1 MHFDVETLDG
11 GLCYKLMTSLVVP
24 RPIAWLVTNNGEGG
38 QNAAP
43 FSFFNC
49 FSGDPPVL
57 CIGIGRPAGRA
68 VKDSLANIE
77 RDREF
82 VVNMV
87 SEELAQAMNLTATD
101 FPPDWAELSVAGLET
116 APSVKISVPRIAASP
131 AAFECRLRECIDVG
145 QGSGN
150 TIVLADVVA
159 IHALDEAIT
168 NVERCHVD
176 GTKLGIVGRMQSP
189 GRYVRTRDTF
199 DMKQLGFAQWQATNP
214 QAGKPD

>member
-1 MHFDVETLDG
+1 MYFDVAALEG

-24 RPIAWLVTNNGEGG
+24 RPIAWLVTNNGAGG

-49 FSGDPPVL
+49 FSGNPPVL
-57 CIGIGRPAGRA
+57 CIGIGRPADRR
-68 VKDSLANIE
+68 KDSLANIE

-87 SEELAQAMNLTATD
+87 SEELAERMNVTATD
-101 FPPDWAELSVAGLET
+101 FPPDWDELSVAGLET
-116 APSVKISVPRIAASP
+116 IPSEKVSVPRIAASP
-131 AAFECRLRECIDVG
+131 AAFECRLREVIPVG
-145 QGSGN
+145 HGSGN
-150 TIVLADVVA
+150 VIVLADVVA

-176 GTKLGIVGRMQSP
+176 GSKLGIIGRMQSP
-189 GRYVRTRDTF
+189 GRYARLHDTF
-199 DMKQLGFAQWQATNP
+199 DMKQLGFAQWQAANP
-214 QAGKPD
+214 GVGKPA

>member
-1 MHFDVETLDG
+1 MYFDVATLDG

-24 RPIAWLVTNNGEGG
+24 RPIAWLVTNNGAGG

-49 FSGDPPVL
+49 FSGNPPVL
-57 CIGIGRPAGRA
+57 CIGIGRPADRR
-68 VKDSLANIE
+68 KDSLANIE

-87 SEELAQAMNLTATD
+87 SEELAERMNVTATD
-101 FPPDWAELSVAGLET
+101 FPPDWDELSVAGLET
-116 APSVKISVPRIAASP
+116 MPSEKISVPRIAASP
-131 AAFECRLRECIDVG
+131 AAFECTLRELVPVG
-145 QGSGN
+145 HGSGN
-150 TIVLADVVA
+150 MIVLADVVA

-176 GTKLGIVGRMQSP
+176 GSKLGIVGRMQSP

-199 DMKQLGFAQWQATNP
+199 DMRQLGFAQWQAANP
-214 QAGKPD
+214 GAGKPD

>member
-1 MHFDVETLDG
+1 MFFDVATLDG

-49 FSGDPPVL
+49 FSGNPPVL
-57 CIGIGRPAGRA
+57 CIGIGRPAERR
-68 VKDSLANIE
+68 KDSLANIE

-87 SEELAQAMNLTATD
+87 SEALAERMNVTATD
-101 FPPDWAELSVAGLET
+101 FPPDWSELSVAGLET
-116 APSVKISVPRIAASP
+116 VPSEKISVPRIAASP
-131 AAFECRLRECIDVG
+131 AAFECRLRELIPVG
-145 QGSGN
+145 HGSGN
-150 TIVLADVVA
+150 MIVLADVVA

-176 GTKLGIVGRMQSP
+176 GARLGIIGRMQSP

-199 DMKQLGFAQWQATNP
+199 DMKQLGFEQWQAANP
-214 QAGKPD
+214 GTGKPG

>member
-1 MHFDVETLDG
+1 MHFDVASLDG

-24 RPIAWLVTNNGEGG
+24 RPIAWLVTNNGTGG

-57 CIGIGRPAGRA
+57 CIGIGRPADRR
-68 VKDSLANIE
+68 KDSLANIE

-87 SEELAQAMNLTATD
+87 SEELAERMNVTATD
-101 FPPDWAELSVAGLET
+101 FPPDWDELSVAGLET
-116 APSVKISVPRIAASP
+116 VPCEKVSVPRIAASP
-131 AAFECRLRECIDVG
+131 AAFECRLRELVPVG
-145 QGSGN
+145 HGSGN
-150 TIVLADVVA
+150 MIVIADVVG
-159 IHALDEAIT
+159 IHVRDDAIT
-168 NVERCHVD
+168 NLERCHVD
-176 GTKLGIVGRMQSP
+176 GSKLGIVGRMQSP

-199 DMKQLGFAQWQATNP
+199 DMRQLGFAQWQAANP
-214 QAGKPD
+214 GSGTPD

>member
-1 MHFDVETLDG
+1 MHFDVATLDG
-11 GLCYKLMTSLVVP
+11 NLCYKLMTSLVVP
-24 RPIAWLVTNNGEGG
+24 RPIAWLVTNNGVGG

-49 FSGDPPVL
+49 FSGNPPVL
-57 CIGIGRPAGRA
+57 CIGIGRPVDRR
-68 VKDSLANIE
+68 KDSLANIE

-101 FPPDWAELSVAGLET
+101 FPPDWNELALAGLET

-131 AAFECRLRECIDVG
+131 AAFECRLREIMPVAQD
-145 QGSGN
+145 SGN
-150 TIVLADVVA
+150 VIVVADVVA
-159 IHALDEAIT
+159 IHARDEAII

-176 GTKLGIVGRMQSP
+176 GSKLGIVGRMQSP
-189 GRYVRTRDTF
+189 GRYTRVHDTF
-199 DMKQLGFAQWQATNP
+199 EMRQATFGQWQAANP
-214 QAGKPD
+214 QVGKPD

>member
-1 MHFDVETLDG
+1 MHFDVATLDG
-11 GLCYKLMTSLVVP
+11 SLCYKLMTSLVVP
-24 RPIAWLVTNNGEGG
+24 RPIAWLVTNNGAGG

-49 FSGDPPVL
+49 FSGNPPVL
-57 CIGIGRPAGRA
+57 CIGIGRAPERR
-68 VKDSLANIE
+68 KDSLANIE

-101 FPPDWAELSVAGLET
+101 FPPDWNELAMAGLET

-131 AAFECRLRECIDVG
+131 AAFECRLREILPVG

-150 TIVLADVVA
+150 VIVVADVVA
-159 IHALDEAIT
+159 IHPTVCLFLPIADFLGAVREHPSILAELYLLAVEREEETRAILDEETAT
-168 NVERCHVD
+168 VED
-176 GTKLGIVGRMQSP
+176 
-189 GRYVRTRDTF
+189 F
-199 DMKQLGFAQWQATNP
+199 DLL
-214 QAGKPD
+214 

>member
-1 MHFDVETLDG
+1 MFFDVATLDG

-49 FSGDPPVL
+49 FSGNPPVL
-57 CIGIGRPAGRA
+57 CIGIGRPAERR
-68 VKDSLANIE
+68 KDSLANIE

-87 SEELAQAMNLTATD
+87 SEALAERMNVTATD
-101 FPPDWAELSVAGLET
+101 FPPDWSELSVAGLET
-116 APSVKISVPRIAASP
+116 VPSEKISVPRIAASP
-131 AAFECRLRECIDVG
+131 AAFECRLRELIPVG
-145 QGSGN
+145 HGSGN
-150 TIVLADVVA
+150 MIVLADVVA

-176 GTKLGIVGRMQSP
+176 GARLGIIGRMQSP

-199 DMKQLGFAQWQATNP
+199 DMKQLGFEQWQAANP
-214 QAGKPD
+214 GTGRPG

>member
-1 MHFDVETLDG
+1 MFFDAETLDG

-24 RPIAWLVTNNGEGG
+24 RPIAWLVTNNGAGG

-49 FSGDPPVL
+49 FSGNPPVL
-57 CIGIGRPAGRA
+57 CIGIGQPVDRR
-68 VKDSLANIE
+68 KDSLANIE
-77 RDREF
+77 RDGEF

-101 FPPDWAELSVAGLET
+101 FPPDWDELAVAGLET
-116 APSVKISVPRIAASP
+116 APSEKIAVPRIAASP
-131 AAFECRLRECIDVG
+131 AAFECRLRQCIDVG
-145 QGSGN
+145 HGGN
-150 TIVLADVVA
+150 MIVVADVVA
-159 IHALDEAIT
+159 IHALDAAIT

-176 GTKLGIVGRMQSP
+176 GSKLGIIGRMQSP

-199 DMKQLGFAQWQATNP
+199 DMKQLGFAQWQEANP
-214 QAGKPD
+214 RVGKPG

>member
-1 MHFDVETLDG
+1 MHFDVATLDG
-11 GLCYKLMTSLVVP
+11 SLCYKLMTSLVVP
-24 RPIAWLVTNNGEGG
+24 RPIAWLVTNDGAGG

-57 CIGIGRPAGRA
+57 CIGIGRPADRR
-68 VKDSLANIE
+68 KDSLANIE

-87 SEELAQAMNLTATD
+87 PEELAEQMNLTATD
-101 FPPDWAELSVAGLET
+101 FPPQWSELSVAGLET
-116 APSVKISVPRIAASP
+116 APSVAVAVPRIAASP
-131 AAFECRLRECIDVG
+131 AAFECRLREILPVG

-150 TIVLADVVA
+150 MIVVADVAV
-159 IHALDEAIT
+159 IHVRDDAIT
-168 NVERCHVD
+168 NLERCHVD

-189 GRYVRTRDTF
+189 GRYVRLHDTF
-199 DMKQLGFAQWQATNP
+199 EMRQATFGQWQAANP
-214 QAGKPD
+214 QPGEPD

>member
-1 MHFDVETLDG
+1 MHFDVATLDG
-11 GLCYKLMTSLVVP
+11 SLCYKLMTSLVVP
-24 RPIAWLVTNNGEGG
+24 RPIAWLVTNNGAGG

-49 FSGDPPVL
+49 FSGNPPVL
-57 CIGIGRPAGRA
+57 CIGIGRAPERR
-68 VKDSLANIE
+68 KDSLANIE

-101 FPPDWAELSVAGLET
+101 FPPDWNELAMAGLET

-131 AAFECRLRECIDVG
+131 AAFECRLREILPVG

-150 TIVLADVVA
+150 VIVVADVVA

-189 GRYVRTRDTF
+189 GRYVHTHDTF
-199 DMKQLGFAQWQATNP
+199 EMRQASFGQWQAANP
-214 QAGKPD
+214 QVGKPG